1 MTAGELTEFLDGA
14 FPRQA
19 GTHSVAEV
27 TERGVAMHFPVG
39 PQHERPGGTV
49 SGPTLMSIADSAAWM
64 ATLSRIGPVA
74 LAVTSSLTIHF
85 LHKPAL
91 DQDLWAYADLVRLG
105 RRSSV
110 TDVRVHSGDEPEP
123 VAVATVTYAIP
134 TG

>member
-1 MTAGELTEFLDGA
+1 MSPVELTDFLDGA

-19 GTHSVAEV
+19 GTHSIAEL
-27 TERGVAMHFPVG
+27 TDRGVIMHFPIG

-49 SGPTLMSIADSAAWM
+49 SGPTLMSIADSSAWM

-91 DQDLWAYADLVRLG
+91 DQDLWAHADLVRLG
-105 RRSSV
+105 RRTSV
-110 TDVRVHSGDEPEP
+110 SDVRIYSGDSTAP
-123 VAVATVTYAIP
+123 VAQATVTYAIP